1 MDAMKIFRHYISEE
15 QQASGEFRA
24 RLLEAM
30 DDVDVE
36 EEAPASEFVDLA
48 WRDFW
53 AKLPSWAQQDEV
65 QMRRRWFA
73 EHCATVLGRFRA
85 TRQKFRPL
93 LRPEDVTNEC
103 ERRELES
110 PRKRSAAH
118 ATASSPKRRRTS
130 TPQDPAEFRTVAD
143 CYALKNS
150 NTDEHKLQC
159 HLIHAPKAVRVI
171 DGRNKMNGQ
180 TEKTSVLNIVVA
192 DHTGPLHVDLWGSVG
207 EKFLQDVAAAAE
219 QSDEPLPLEISYFFV
234 RRDTRVKWLTPIVRA
249 RTSARTTIEQIDRP
263 TQSSVEEDTTTMS
276 SSLYVRDF
284 SCLTQSPPFKISI
297 AGVVQNAGRVTQS
310 QNGTDMQRF
319 ALHDATGRHVTCI
332 AFGRHAG
339 SAAIELTWS
348 QRLLDGQH
356 LVSHGRSRTHQALK

>member
-1 MDAMKIFRHYISEE
+1 
-15 QQASGEFRA
+15 
-24 RLLEAM
+24 
-30 DDVDVE
+30 
-36 EEAPASEFVDLA
+36 
-48 WRDFW
+48 
-53 AKLPSWAQQDEV
+53 
-65 QMRRRWFA
+65 MRRRWFA

-85 TRQKFRPL
+85 TRP
-93 LRPEDVTNEC
+93 
-103 ERRELES
+103 
-110 PRKRSAAH
+110 AH

-234 RRDTRVKWLTPIVRA
+234 RRDTRLFLLNAVAT
-249 RTSARTTIEQIDRP
+249 
-263 TQSSVEEDTTTMS
+263 
-276 SSLYVRDF
+276 
-284 SCLTQSPPFKISI
+284 
-297 AGVVQNAGRVTQS
+297 VQDKHR
-310 QNGTDMQRF
+310 
-319 ALHDATGRHVTCI
+319 
-332 AFGRHAG
+332 
-339 SAAIELTWS
+339 
-348 QRLLDGQH
+348 
-356 LVSHGRSRTHQALK
+356 RSRTERRSSDAIPERHRHAAVCIARCDGSSRNLHSLRTTRWKYSNRGREGHHRVLRVRCRRSRQQTRCTMAVRRSSRRGSTSATRPAKGYSPHGVKVSNAGSRSA